1 MVSGGGLVMDI
12 VAEGLQTYVAAVP
25 DPAAAAVIT
34 SLAAVTAMQAA
45 AGHVLHDTWH
55 L

>member
-1 MVSGGGLVMDI
+1 VGSSQ
-12 VAEGLQTYVAAVP
+12 VAAAVP

-34 SLAAVTAMQAA
+34 GLAAVTAMQAA
-45 AGHVLHDTWH
+45 GRILHDTWQ